1 MSGERIG
8 NSNQFLSISGV
19 VSAPAYSWASDNNTG
34 IYRIGANNIGVA
46 ADGAKVLDIAT
57 TGLTV
62 TGALSATTVSFS
74 NALPVA
80 SGGTGLTST
89 PSNGQIDIG
98 NGTGFT
104 RAAITAGSGISVT
117 NGSGTIT
124 IAATGGSGTVT
135 SVAASGGSTGL
146 SFSGSPI
153 TSSGTLTLAGTLAVA
168 NGGTGGTSQATAQS
182 ALGVASATGSGASGT
197 WGISISGNAA
207 TATSATNAT
216 TATNLSGGTVAATT
230 ITATGN
236 ITAYFSD
243 DRLKTRLGYIS
254 GALAKVMSLNGF
266 YYEANEVAQQL
277 GYEPVREV
285 GLSAQDVQAVLPEV
299 IAPAPID
306 PQYLTLDYAR
316 LVPLLVEAIKEQQ
329 ILINALSAKVNV

>member
-104 RAAITAGSGISVT
+104 RAAITAGSGVSVT
-117 NGSGTIT
+117 NGAGTIT
-124 IAATGGSGTVT
+124 IAATGGGGTVTSVGGTGTVNGISLSGTVT
-135 SVAASGGSTGL
+135 STGNLTLGGALSGVSLT
-146 SFSGSPI
+146 
-153 TSSGTLTLAGTLAVA
+153 TQVTGTLPVA

-207 TATSATNAT
+207 NSFN
-216 TATNLSGGTVAATT
+216 SW
-230 ITATGN
+230 
-236 ITAYFSD
+236 
-243 DRLKTRLGYIS
+243 
-254 GALAKVMSLNGF
+254 
-266 YYEANEVAQQL
+266 
-277 GYEPVREV
+277 
-285 GLSAQDVQAVLPEV
+285 
-299 IAPAPID
+299 
-306 PQYLTLDYAR
+306 
-316 LVPLLVEAIKEQQ
+316 
-329 ILINALSAKVNV
+329 